1 MGPCFLN
8 ILHWVKILCKRRRRI
23 RVSKWLRGWKVVGSD
38 RSCWF
43 WAYFFAIFLAL
54 KKGEGVSAALL
65 AIFLHYYC
73 EVPVRSTSAS
83 PAGVRGRAYGQV

>member
-43 WAYFFAIFLAL
+43 WDYFFTIFLAL

-65 AIFLHYYC
+65 AIFL
-73 EVPVRSTSAS
+73 RKKGSDS
-83 PAGVRGRAYGQV
+83 PFFVILFTECHCR